1 MKLTWT
7 NTEWDNFNG
16 VASQDNLLMLNAGDD
31 FLNAGGQSGSDN
43 VDKYAYNG
51 NESSVNEFLKR
62 EGLLPES
69 KFKTDKDLAFI
80 NSKLEYYVSQQTNA
94 LDTRNAINVSNT
106 EYVVGGKD
114 KKAREKAN
122 RELWAWDTTVSKV
135 KAIRDNLVSKL
146 EKEANAREQAKADAD
161 AKAKAKADADA
172 KAKADAEAKA
182 KMKDLNNQLINAK
195 TPEEKARI
203 QAEIDALAGN
213 VANATGSSK
222 TIVYVVVGLAII
234 GGAYML
240 FKRKA

>member
-31 FLNAGGQSGSDN
+31 FLNAGGSFGQTGEAMVDKKTYKGLASSYESIMRSDN
-43 VDKYAYNG
+43 INAKQSVDYLQKKLDEYKTIASNVLADRNRY
-51 NESSVNEFLKR
+51 SV
-62 EGLLPES
+62 
-69 KFKTDKDLAFI
+69 TIA
-80 NSKLEYYVSQQTNA
+80 QAATNA
-94 LDTRNAINVSNT
+94 QSASSRGSKNATLWTYDRLVEATQKVLDEAIAIAQA
-106 EYVVGGKD
+106 
-114 KKAREKAN
+114 KAKAK
-122 RELWAWDTTVSKV
+122 EEADA
-135 KAIRDNLVSKL
+135 KA
-146 EKEANAREQAKADAD
+146 QAKADAD
-161 AKAKAKADADA
+161 AKAKAE
-172 KAKADAEAKA
+172 AEAKA